1 MKRRGVALVLVL
13 WIIVLAGGLAS
24 VAAARARES
33 TLLARTVRARTA
45 AHAAAESGVASAAG
59 EIEAR
64 LRAAVDTLARRD
76 FLNAPDRALHQ
87 PDLHLGDA
95 RARIVLVDPASR
107 LDVNSATATQM
118 ATLFAFVT
126 DANSAASAGAAIRRA
141 IDGNIPGAP
150 VRLFRSLE
158 DLRRVPGIADQL
170 LTDAAEYLTVDGDG
184 RVNRM
189 TASVPVRR
197 AAGGDL
203 VDEPGRLLI
212 VSRGWLPGHPLTHEV
227 QALFAIAREPT
238 GDRLVLLRWRERD
251 L

>member
-24 VAAARARES
+24 IAAARARES
-33 TLLARTVRARTA
+33 IVLARTVRARIA

-64 LRAAVDTLARRD
+64 LRSELDTLARRD
-76 FLNAPDRALHQ
+76 FLNAPDRALRQ
-87 PDLHLGDA
+87 PELSLGDA

-107 LDVNSATATQM
+107 LDVNTATATQM
-118 ATLFAFVT
+118 ATLFAFFS
-126 DANSAASAGAAIRRA
+126 DANSAAAAGAAIRRA
-141 IDGNIPGAP
+141 IDGSVPGVPA
-150 VRLFRSLE
+150 RLFRSLQ
-158 DLRRVPGIADQL
+158 DLRTVPDIAPQL
-170 LTDAAEYLTVDGDG
+170 LSDAAEYLTVDGDG
-184 RVNRM
+184 LVNRV
-189 TASVPVRR
+189 TAPLPVRR

-203 VDEPGRLLI
+203 TDEPSRLLV
-212 VSRGWLPGHPLTHEV
+212 VSRGWLTGHPLTHEV